1 MTVTSRVAATGATR
15 RVGTSEG
22 MRRSSQA
29 RTRSNSPFAQ
39 STTRRSC
46 VMRNRAS
53 SFPVDTVAPAWYRQ
67 RWPWLLVAGP
77 SLVVVASLASAW
89 IAVKSDDGVVAED
102 YYRQGLL
109 INQKL
114 AREMPAEQA
123 HGATISV
130 IADRSFRIR
139 LYGGAR
145 PPTYLLLTLAPPRE
159 RGDAGRVRLRP
170 RGAAASAGALLRRA
184 PRAFAHGDLHHGLLW
199 FLGAGHCR
207 LRAHHVL
214 RTCAERLE

>member
-1 MTVTSRVAATGATR
+1 
-15 RVGTSEG
+15 
-22 MRRSSQA
+22 
-29 RTRSNSPFAQ
+29 
-39 STTRRSC
+39 
-46 VMRNRAS
+46 MRNRAS
-53 SFPVDTVAPAWYRQ
+53 SSPVDAVAPPWYRQ

-139 LYGGAR
+139 LYGVAR
-145 PPTYLLLTLAPPRE
+145 TPTYLLLTLARPGEHRDEHRVSLAPVD
-159 RGDAGRVRLRP
+159 GDEW
-170 RGAAASAGALLRRA
+170 AGAMPDLASGRWIVTLESETWRLPVTTVASPLREMT
-184 PRAFAHGDLHHGLLW
+184 
-199 FLGAGHCR
+199 LGVVAGHS
-207 LRAHHVL
+207 
-214 RTCAERLE
+214 